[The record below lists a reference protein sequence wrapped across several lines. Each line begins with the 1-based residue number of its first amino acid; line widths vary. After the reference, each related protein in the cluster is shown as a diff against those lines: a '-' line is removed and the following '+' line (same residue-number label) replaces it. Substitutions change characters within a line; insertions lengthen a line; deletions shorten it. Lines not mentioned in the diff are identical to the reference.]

1 MNIFGLRASRSIA
14 IATAN
19 PAVLTAEPKP
29 KEATMDA
36 VTAIVNVEKEVVK
49 DAKSFVGW
57 FVKEEKK
64 LAGAMPSIVKTS
76 DTVLSYARMIL
87 PSILIAEGNAPAAAI
102 AAGAVNIAQN
112 IIDEAGR
119 DLTAVQ
125 GVIFDAGSNPS
136 VVSSIKSVQK
146 NLSTLVT
153 DAHIK
158 SDKAIGIVTKVV
170 NTLGELLSTLNPLQA
185 VLGQSNS

>member
-1 MNIFGLRASRSIA
+1 MNIFGLRPGSST
-14 IATAN
+14 ATAN

-57 FVKEEKK
+57 FVKEEKR

-170 NTLGELLSTLNPLQA
+170 NTLGELLSTLNPLQV
-185 VLGQSNS
+185 VLGQSNA

>member
-29 KEATMDA
+29 KEATMDPVA
-36 VTAIVNVEKEVVK
+36 AIVNVEKEVVK
-49 DAKSFVGW
+49 EAKSFVGW

-158 SDKAIGIVTKVV
+158 SDKSVGIVTKVI
-170 NTLGELLSTLNPLQA
+170 NALGELLSTLNPLQS
-185 VLGQSNS
+185 VLGQSNA